1 MKSAAI
7 LATGIVAL
15 ALLAALCLPR
25 HLPPSAASLTPTPA
39 NFHARVEYGTLILRG
54 SLPNE
59 ASKSTILQQAEELY
73 GTTPGTVVDELEVD
87 QRVEPVAWADH
98 LSQVLPIFG
107 HMTERGSVIIDGRTI
122 VVSGQVGGDQ
132 DKSAVL
138 QTIIPLIQT
147 GLELEDRILMSPA
160 SGGPSP
166 KVHSPSPSFK
176 KNHSLV
182 VALAP
187 KAPAFVPATRRT
199 ASPVVALAPKTPTL
213 PVAPSMAEA
222 SPASLEKRLNE
233 ILIRSSIEFESKSS
247 TITPSSF
254 ATLDQLI
261 TEMRHFPYTDI
272 EIGGH
277 TDKYGE
283 PEYNRELSQ
292 RRADAVRRY
301 FTKHGLANRF
311 TAVGYGASQPL
322 SVSEKRASLQRNRR
336 IELRVKGQPEL

>member
-1 MKSAAI
+1 MKSAVI

-25 HLPPSAASLTPTPA
+25 HLPPSTASLTPTPA

-59 ASKSTILQQAEELY
+59 TSKTAILQRAQELY
-73 GTTPGTVVDELEVD
+73 GATPGTVVDEIAVD
-87 QRVEPVAWADH
+87 QRVEPVAWADNV
-98 LSQVLPIFG
+98 SQVLSIFS
-107 HMTERGSVIIDGRTI
+107 HMTGRGAIMIDGRSI
-122 VVSGQVGGDQ
+122 VVSGQVGGDRA
-132 DKSAVL
+132 KTAVL
-138 QTIIPLIQT
+138 QAMAPLMQT
-147 GLELEDRILMSPA
+147 GLELEDRILMSPS
-160 SGGPSP
+160 SGKASP
-166 KVHSPSPSFK
+166 KVHAPSTPSMK
-176 KNHSLV
+176 VPSLV

-187 KAPAFVPATRRT
+187 KAAALVPSTRMT
-199 ASPVVALAPKTPTL
+199 PSPVVALAPKTPTL
-213 PVAPSMAEA
+213 PVAPSLTEA
-222 SPASLEKRLNE
+222 APASLQKRLNE
-233 ILIRSSIEFESKSS
+233 ILAHSTIEFESKSS
-247 TITPSSF
+247 TITPTSF

-261 TEMRHFPYTDI
+261 AELRHSPYTAI

-292 RRADAVRRY
+292 RRADTVRRY
-301 FTKHGLANRF
+301 LTKHGLINQF

-336 IELRVKGQPEL
+336 IELRLKGQPEL